1 LAYLA
6 APPAI
11 GTDVEISD
19 QARAIIRINIPPIIH
34 ERIEAGPAALAV

>member
-1 LAYLA
+1 MDAAIPPCVKFAYLA

-34 ERIEAGPAALAV
+34 ER